1 MHASV
6 LARATARS
14 NLQCMDCLTRN
25 NNVFLCL
32 LISFSCAIDTLFL
45 LDFRLYEN
53 DSVV

>member
-1 MHASV
+1 MQVSLRGRQPEATSSAWIAS
-6 LARATARS
+6 LAIT
-14 NLQCMDCLTRN
+14 TF
-25 NNVFLCL
+25 FLCL